1 MKKVKN
7 TLQSESNSLSH
18 SHSLSDSQNYAF
30 NDLPPPSTT
39 DTQRLTEERENV
51 VVGDEEREKAEE
63 EEVDGDEDDDEEE
76 YEEEDEEE
84 EEEDEEEE
92 VEERERD
99 GVEVLDGGTTTAERK
114 KLADGYYEVE
124 SIRRKRICKGERQ
137 YLIKWR
143 GWPESANTWEP
154 VDHLQTC
161 PDVVEAYEESL
172 RSGQKKTSRKR
183 KRKFTQPKKKMQY
196 FYGVS
201 KSKLTHSKLS
211 LSHENET
218 SATLENSVQ
227 AYPQPSMV
235 AIVVEHDEAM
245 KRPRATR
252 SFDCK
257 GSETVSPHVA
267 SNGKENSDQL
277 YGQDTSTKN
286 MDVHLQLPMTVEGDG
301 PENCQSNA
309 NCVEVGQGNLC
320 RGAKRRKS
328 GSVRRFTPDMTSH
341 SFDYLPNTAP
351 ANISS
356 CDRVDKLMLGSSD
369 ACCKKKFDSS
379 RSSNVI
385 TSLIKPISY
394 SASVTNNVQDV
405 AVTFVALRSDGKEV
419 MVDNKF
425 LKANNPHLLI
435 NFYEQHLRYSPN

>member
-1 MKKVKN
+1 M
-7 TLQSESNSLSH
+7 
-18 SHSLSDSQNYAF
+18 
-30 NDLPPPSTT
+30 
-39 DTQRLTEERENV
+39 
-51 VVGDEEREKAEE
+51 
-63 EEVDGDEDDDEEE
+63 
-76 YEEEDEEE
+76 
-84 EEEDEEEE
+84 
-92 VEERERD
+92 
-99 GVEVLDGGTTTAERK
+99 
-114 KLADGYYEVE
+114 
-124 SIRRKRICKGERQ
+124 
-137 YLIKWR
+137 
-143 GWPESANTWEP
+143 
-154 VDHLQTC
+154 
-161 PDVVEAYEESL
+161 

-257 GSETVSPHVA
+257 GSETLSPHVA

-405 AVTFVALRSDGKEV
+405 AVTFVALRYANPSAYLITIIRIVALCILSCLKTFMFGVLLSDIGHIIHLGYCHPFSS
-419 MVDNKF
+419 F
-425 LKANNPHLLI
+425 LSSQFRDSSILL
-435 NFYEQHLRYSPN
+435 L